1 MLAALC
7 MCVSLAVFYGLCAAV
22 RWPRSHPGATQPVQD
37 SGTIGPCQNPTAPH
51 LLSINASHSSSPSP
65 SHTPPS
71 PSPSSSSSSQTYLLI
86 LVFPTERHLNYT
98 PAQSLFYIQ
107 FKHSV
112 VLLLSLPPLQSI
124 SLSTFFFYSLS
135 SSNGKISYPLCLRW
149 DPAVCGGSELGTTG
163 HSWSKRLL
171 ATSVNSFWLWSKP
184 ITCSYERCPIYL
196 HVVCPSLSQTFCF
209 QSAKTQFN
217 ISTLIPSGCFWYA
230 VGLKWRKNSK
240 NHIPRMFLEEY
251 SGVNTTEAQFTL
263 FVA

>member
-124 SLSTFFFYSLS
+124 SLSTFFFFFSFLFQWKNLLPIMS
-135 SSNGKISYPLCLRW
+135 S
-149 DPAVCGGSELGTTG
+149 VGSSCVWWQWTG
-163 HSWSKRLL
+163 NHRTFLVQ
-171 ATSVNSFWLWSKP
+171 AA
-184 ITCSYERCPIYL
+184 
-196 HVVCPSLSQTFCF
+196 PS
-209 QSAKTQFN
+209 
-217 ISTLIPSGCFWYA
+217 
-230 VGLKWRKNSK
+230 
-240 NHIPRMFLEEY
+240 H
-251 SGVNTTEAQFTL
+251 
-263 FVA
+263 